1 MVFGIRKKMAI
12 SFSIFMTIVFAAIV
26 WAILSYTQF
35 LTRENIKTHQFAMTE
50 LIAHS
55 IDHKL
60 GSNMVTIEL
69 HANRVP
75 AGVFEHPDQAQAF
88 LDAHND
94 QLQVFD
100 NGLFLL
106 DTSYRLVAESPY
118 IAGRRGMTVPAL
130 IPFLKGLEKNVI
142 PDISNPYLSPKT
154 GNPAFVVAA
163 QVRDSSGR
171 VRGFLMGGI
180 NLSRDFFIEELLD
193 YKIGKKGY
201 LYLFNTE
208 RTMILHPDKS
218 RIMKHDIPPGANL
231 LLDKAIE
238 GFDGSGETV
247 NSRGVPQIVSFKH
260 LRTVDWILASSYPM
274 SEAYEPIS
282 RLRNYLFAAAALATL
297 FSVLLIWIL
306 TSRVTTSLE
315 SFTSQVIHI
324 SAHPEDS
331 HEIHIESSDEV
342 ALLADSFNG
351 LMREL
356 DQTRKSLDD
365 MTRIDFLTGLFNRRH
380 LEFEA
385 PKIMALSKR
394 SRCPVAVFM
403 VDIDHFKHVNDSY
416 GHDAGDAVLVELARI
431 LQLAVRPYDMV
442 VRQGGEEFLV
452 LMTLNSC
459 QDAEVVAERIRSM
472 VQDTPVRY
480 RDETIAITVSIGA
493 YVSGQ
498 VPDLQSAISSAD
510 AALYEAKNS
519 GRNRTCLASG

>member
-1 MVFGIRKKMAI
+1 
-12 SFSIFMTIVFAAIV
+12 
-26 WAILSYTQF
+26 
-35 LTRENIKTHQFAMTE
+35 
-50 LIAHS
+50 
-55 IDHKL
+55 
-60 GSNMVTIEL
+60 
-69 HANRVP
+69 
-75 AGVFEHPDQAQAF
+75 
-88 LDAHND
+88 
-94 QLQVFD
+94 
-100 NGLFLL
+100 
-106 DTSYRLVAESPY
+106 
-118 IAGRRGMTVPAL
+118 
-130 IPFLKGLEKNVI
+130 
-142 PDISNPYLSPKT
+142 
-154 GNPAFVVAA
+154 
-163 QVRDSSGR
+163 
-171 VRGFLMGGI
+171 
-180 NLSRDFFIEELLD
+180 
-193 YKIGKKGY
+193 
-201 LYLFNTE
+201 
-208 RTMILHPDKS
+208 MILHPDKS

-247 NSRGVPQIVSFKH
+247 NSRGVSQIVSFKH
-260 LRTVDWILASSYPM
+260 LRTVDWILASSYPK